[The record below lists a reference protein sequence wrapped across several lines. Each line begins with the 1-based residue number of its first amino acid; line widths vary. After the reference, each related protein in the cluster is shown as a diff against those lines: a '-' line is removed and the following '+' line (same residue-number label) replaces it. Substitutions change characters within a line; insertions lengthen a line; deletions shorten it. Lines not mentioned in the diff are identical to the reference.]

1 MLIMIKQ
8 RGRKWKFPPNYF
20 SLSTYRVIH
29 DIPDSLSH
37 SGATGSEIPDST
49 IINDVIYRLRIPLR
63 YFVVSRPLRYIA
75 LLIICLPLVV

>member
-1 MLIMIKQ
+1 MLITIKQ

-20 SLSTYRVIH
+20 SLSTYRVIN
-29 DIPDSLSH
+29 IPDSLSH

-49 IINDVIYRLRIPLR
+49 IINDVIYRLRIPLT

>member
-20 SLSTYRVIH
+20 SLSTYRVIN
-29 DIPDSLSH
+29 IPDSLSH

-49 IINDVIYRLRIPLR
+49 IIDDVIYRLRIPLT

>member
-20 SLSTYRVIH
+20 SLITYRVIN
-29 DIPDSLSH
+29 IPDSLSH

-49 IINDVIYRLRIPLR
+49 IINDVIYRLRIPLT

>member
-20 SLSTYRVIH
+20 SLSTYRVIN
-29 DIPDSLSH
+29 IPDSLSH

-49 IINDVIYRLRIPLR
+49 IIKDVIYRLRIPLT

>member
-1 MLIMIKQ
+1 MLIKIKQ

-20 SLSTYRVIH
+20 SLSTYRVIN
-29 DIPDSLSH
+29 IPDSLSH

-49 IINDVIYRLRIPLR
+49 IINDVIYRLRIPLT

>member
-20 SLSTYRVIH
+20 SLSIYRVIN
-29 DIPDSLSH
+29 IPDSLSH

-49 IINDVIYRLRIPLR
+49 IINDVIKRLRILLR
-63 YFVVSRPLRYIA
+63 YLVVSRPLRYIA

>member
-1 MLIMIKQ
+1 MPIMIKQ
-8 RGRKWKFPPNYF
+8 RGRKWKFPPNCF
-20 SLSTYRVIH
+20 SLSTYRVIN
-29 DIPDSLSH
+29 IPDSLSH

-49 IINDVIYRLRIPLR
+49 IINDVIYRLRIPLT